1 MLMCAWR
8 PRVIPRNPQ
17 SLPDLA
23 RPLTRKIPLR
33 QPGPAALDL
42 RSFWIERIEYEEAD
56 EAPEQPPEST
66 VRLSRPVL
74 HQNETDTD
82 TYLMTLRIRVSQEDL
97 RSIDLTMCGV
107 FQVQVDDA
115 NETTSHQMLIY
126 NGSAMLY
133 GAARGIIESVTG
145 LTGLGRLRVPTV
157 NVATVL
163 RGR

>member
-1 MLMCAWR
+1 MSR
-8 PRVIPRNPQ
+8 K
-17 SLPDLA
+17 LA
-23 RPLTRKIPLR
+23 LR
-33 QPGPAALDL
+33 QPALAAIDL
-42 RSFWIERIEYEEAD
+42 RSFWIERIEYQEAD

-82 TYLMTLRIRVSQEDL
+82 TYLMTLRIRVSQEDV

-107 FQVQVDDA
+107 FQVQADDA
-115 NETTSHQMLIY
+115 NETTSQQMLIY

-157 NVATVL
+157 NIATVL

>member
-1 MLMCAWR
+1 M
-8 PRVIPRNPQ
+8 
-17 SLPDLA
+17 
-23 RPLTRKIPLR
+23 TRKIPLR

-82 TYLMTLRIRVSQEDL
+82 TYLMTLRIRASQEDV

-115 NETTSHQMLIY
+115 NETTSQQMLIY

-145 LTGLGRLRVPTV
+145 LTGFGRLRVPTV
-157 NVATVL
+157 NIATVL
-163 RGR
+163 RGK